1 MKKFL
6 YLISASVFFFSC
18 NIESEI
24 TKSTSAVLASDVT
37 SIVINNSYIPIDIE
51 GVSGD
56 KIIFSAGGNITLYT
70 NDKIINEPVIKISG
84 NSALLYFQVFE
95 DNQASFSFNSGASDK
110 KRPWLRI
117 QIPSSFSGE
126 LTVNNYGYNAKA
138 SIKNFPNLKA
148 FTYLVIDSDLKTENI
163 KGDSATFYLNSADLT
178 GSEFEFQ
185 NTTIYAQTSCTI
197 SLSGFPGNLFVT
209 TQNYMPFK
217 AEYTRYNGE
226 YIDIRTYSGGGEIIL
241 PKTASFQ
248 YDLFS
253 TTGTILLTGFD
264 SKSAEVD
271 LGNKKR
277 GTVKNG
283 GTPGEIYYNSY
294 TNSFSVIGK

>member
-126 LTVNNYGYNAKA
+126 LTVTKTGAVTDQEINAITAATITSKA
-138 SIKNFPNLKA
+138 VTGAVNEVLA
-148 FTYLVIDSDLKTENI
+148 AAQDLE
-163 KGDSATFYLNSADLT
+163 
-178 GSEFEFQ
+178 
-185 NTTIYAQTSCTI
+185 
-197 SLSGFPGNLFVT
+197 
-209 TQNYMPFK
+209 
-217 AEYTRYNGE
+217 
-226 YIDIRTYSGGGEIIL
+226 
-241 PKTASFQ
+241 
-248 YDLFS
+248 
-253 TTGTILLTGFD
+253 
-264 SKSAEVD
+264 
-271 LGNKKR
+271 
-277 GTVKNG
+277 
-283 GTPGEIYYNSY
+283 
-294 TNSFSVIGK
+294 

>member
-1 MKKFL
+1 MKNLFIL
-6 YLISASVFFFSC
+6 LFASVFFFSC

-24 TKSTSAVLASDVT
+24 AKSTTAVLSPDVT

-51 GVSGD
+51 GVSGNE
-56 KIIFSAGGNITLYT
+56 IVFTSGGNITLYT

-95 DNQASFSFNSGASDK
+95 DNQASFSYNSGASADK
-110 KRPWLRI
+110 QPWLRI

-138 SIKNFPNLKA
+138 GIRNFPNLKS
-148 FTYLVIDSDLKTENI
+148 FTYLVIDSDLITENI
-163 KGDSATFYLNSADLT
+163 KGHSATFYLNSADLNA
-178 GSEFEFQ
+178 SEFEFE

-253 TTGTILLTGFD
+253 TTGTILLSGFD
-264 SKSAEVD
+264 NTSAEVN
-271 LGNKKR
+271 LANKKR
-277 GTVKNG
+277 GTVDNG
-283 GTPGEIYYNSY
+283 GTLGEIYYNSY
-294 TNSFSVIGK
+294 TNQFSVKGQ